1 MNEIIIPN
9 VAMVVNSMSGFL
21 SILSPENIILF
32 VFLGLALLWVF
43 GAVGIISRQ
52 STPSLMTSLGILG
65 TFMGIF
71 VALAPLDFGAEQINE
86 SIQKLL
92 EGMETA
98 FVTSLLG
105 LASAIAF
112 KCIHQ
117 VFLRLR
123 HVWFGL
129 RKSKSTEQDLAVQ
142 LDRIKQAISGEG
154 DSSLVTQIQ
163 KMRDE
168 SRDGFAKLDGLSETI
183 RDTLVKNLEGL
194 AQEIRDIIGKQ
205 LGESLQSLIANI
217 EKALIE
223 QFGTT
228 FVQFNE
234 ATQAL
239 KRWQEDHRQQVEQL
253 TVAFAQTAQGVE
265 KISAECARIP
275 ETMES
280 LRRILEAANSQ
291 VADLTARLEAFSEM
305 RRQAIDAFPEIK
317 KNLDKIGD
325 DLRSSAEAFN
335 GLENVIQKTQ
345 KDAQESV
352 EAIAQGYAENIEKMT
367 SDMFKTM
374 ENSQKEV
381 AANAERY
388 AKQVEE
394 TANGMQETMINSQR
408 EVAAKIDGIIEAA
421 MKKYANKVSAELDRI
436 AIVWGEN
443 LVSIAERCAESIKAI
458 DDHRNRGEGDS

>member
-9 VAMVVNSMSGFL
+9 VAMGVNSLSGFL

-43 GAVGIISRQ
+43 GTVGIISRQ

-117 VFLRLR
+117 VCIRL
-123 HVWFGL
+123 HQAWFRL
-129 RKSKSTEQDLAVQ
+129 QKPKTIERDLASR
-142 LDRIKQAISGEG
+142 LDAIKQAISGEG

-183 RDTLVKNLEGL
+183 RDALVKNLECL
-194 AQEIRDIIGKQ
+194 TQEIRDIIGKQ
-205 LGESLQSLIANI
+205 LGESLRLLIANI

-223 QFGTT
+223 QFGAT

-239 KRWQEDHRQQVEQL
+239 KKWQEDHRQQVEQL
-253 TVAFAQTAQGVE
+253 TAAFDQTAQGIE
-265 KISAECARIP
+265 RINAECAHIP
-275 ETMES
+275 ETMEN
-280 LRRILEAANSQ
+280 LRRILEAVDSQ

-305 RRQAIDAFPEIK
+305 RQQAIDAFPEIK

-325 DLRSSAEAFN
+325 DLRSSAEGFN

-352 EAIAQGYAENIEKMT
+352 NAIAQNYAENVEKMT
-367 SDMFKTM
+367 TDMFKTM

-394 TANGMQETMINSQR
+394 TASGMRETMINSQR
-408 EVAAKIDGIIEAA
+408 EVAAEIDGIIKAA
-421 MKKYANKVSAELDRI
+421 MKRYVEEVSAQLDQI
-436 AIVWGEN
+436 AHTWGEN

-458 DDHRNRGEGDS
+458 DDHRDRGESDS